1 MLVEALAICGFLISS
16 PPAAYAKCVQGT
28 ELYAGQKWQEAE
40 EAFLGAWAIRK
51 TYDIAANLG
60 HAEHKLGKWRNAA
73 EHFAFA
79 LRNWPFAGKPEPRE
93 LARQRFEEVRAKVG
107 AVTIEVSVAGAEVAI
122 DGKTV
127 GVSPL
132 PAEAYVE
139 PGARRVEARLKGYK
153 TASRAMQATAG
164 GSKTVKLSLVPEET
178 ETPGG
183 GSTAWRLPLI
193 IGGGVASAVGIGL
206 GIGFTVAA
214 NGKSDDAAAM
224 LEELKRQQI
233 PSGVAVCA
241 EPTGGR
247 ASKCAAL
254 DDTLGDWGTATNVA
268 IGSFIAG
275 GALALGTAGIGVLTI
290 LDRAPASH
298 IQIAPV
304 VGTASGGIIIIGL
317 W

>member
-1 MLVEALAICGFLISS
+1 M
-16 PPAAYAKCVQGT
+16 QGT

-139 PGARRVEARLKGYK
+139 PGA
-153 TASRAMQATAG
+153 
-164 GSKTVKLSLVPEET
+164 
-178 ETPGG
+178 
-183 GSTAWRLPLI
+183 
-193 IGGGVASAVGIGL
+193 
-206 GIGFTVAA
+206 
-214 NGKSDDAAAM
+214 
-224 LEELKRQQI
+224 
-233 PSGVAVCA
+233 
-241 EPTGGR
+241 
-247 ASKCAAL
+247 
-254 DDTLGDWGTATNVA
+254 
-268 IGSFIAG
+268 
-275 GALALGTAGIGVLTI
+275 
-290 LDRAPASH
+290 
-298 IQIAPV
+298 
-304 VGTASGGIIIIGL
+304 
-317 W
+317 